1 MNHVDLEESL
11 RARGRGWPSGF
22 KNHAAA
28 PTKAGGRAIS
38 KLTAGARSA
47 ARAILALTGA
57 VFMNVG
63 LASSGVGRR
72 ATQPAPVPTLL
83 PPDITVVLLRLFRRY
98 PFGLPELFRQRR
110 SSALESAGHDV
121 ERAQLGSAESTPAD
135 HCLRACT
142 PAPRGGAPQSP
153 QPSPHGGRSGRPG
166 RRIAPVLLDDVTV
179 EFVER
184 GKRQRALGKLGF
196 DRAVLKHRIDHVLD
210 DTRLEDCGSRRHD
223 WFATD
228 RFGLDLAD
236 RFFKRQPLASDF
248 RFCQWRLEAVQ
259 FAKQCGASTLIDLN
273 PALARVLRQVRDQTG
288 NN

>member
-83 PPDITVVLLRLFRRY
+83 PPDVTVVLLRLFRRY

-135 HCLRACT
+135 HCPGLHSC
-142 PAPRGGAPQSP
+142 SE
-153 QPSPHGGRSGRPG
+153 G
-166 RRIAPVLLDDVTV
+166 RRSAIAATLTARRSLRPA
-179 EFVER
+179 R
-184 GKRQRALGKLGF
+184 SAHRAGP
-196 DRAVLKHRIDHVLD
+196 
-210 DTRLEDCGSRRHD
+210 SRRCN
-223 WFATD
+223 
-228 RFGLDLAD
+228 R
-236 RFFKRQPLASDF
+236 
-248 RFCQWRLEAVQ
+248 
-259 FAKQCGASTLIDLN
+259 
-273 PALARVLRQVRDQTG
+273 
-288 NN
+288 

>member
-1 MNHVDLEESL
+1 MNHVDFEESL

-121 ERAQLGSAESTPAD
+121 ERASSDQLKAPQLITACGPALLLRGAALRNRRNAHRTAVAPAD
-135 HCLRACT
+135 
-142 PAPRGGAPQSP
+142 PVGA
-153 QPSPHGGRSGRPG
+153 
-166 RRIAPVLLDDVTV
+166 
-179 EFVER
+179 
-184 GKRQRALGKLGF
+184 
-196 DRAVLKHRIDHVLD
+196 
-210 DTRLEDCGSRRHD
+210 SRRS
-223 WFATD
+223 F
-228 RFGLDLAD
+228 
-236 RFFKRQPLASDF
+236 
-248 RFCQWRLEAVQ
+248 
-259 FAKQCGASTLIDLN
+259 STM
-273 PALARVLRQVRDQTG
+273 
-288 NN
+288 